1 MKVKVR
7 TPVVLAPQ
15 LLDCLAMA
23 EPREEQRELKMQAAS
38 PELALTEE
46 SAPTCLALV
55 SWRPLALAVEEE
67 LVAEL
72 VPD

>member
-15 LLDCLAMA
+15 LLDYLAVA
-23 EPREEQRELKMQAAS
+23 EPREEQLELKMQAAS
-38 PELALTEE
+38 LELALTVE
-46 SAPTCLALV
+46 SGPVFLALV

-72 VPD
+72 VPN